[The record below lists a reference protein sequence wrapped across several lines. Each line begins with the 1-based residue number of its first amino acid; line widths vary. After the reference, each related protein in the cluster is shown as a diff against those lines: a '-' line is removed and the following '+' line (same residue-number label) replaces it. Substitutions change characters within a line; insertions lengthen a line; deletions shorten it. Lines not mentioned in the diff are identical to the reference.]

1 MRYFTTRLLGPLVA
15 VALMGGAVACDDSTD
30 PGESTQVRV
39 LLTDAPG
46 DVQAA
51 VVTISEVYLQGGGEG
66 RVTLSDDEFTTDL
79 LTLADETEILVDG
92 TDVPNDAYG
101 QLRFVIT
108 GAYIQV
114 DNGDGSSSIYATSE
128 DYAGLPAGTTV
139 DGQLQT
145 PSFDQ
150 SGLKVNLPQ
159 EELTLN
165 GGTTTWLVDFDVA
178 QSFGQEAGDQWV
190 MHPVITGAAV
200 SAAAQAHVALS
211 LGEGTTL
218 PEIGGTAITLADFS
232 AVMTSSTDAV
242 ETRAF
247 ADTDADGTFTADFGS
262 LLPGTYSL
270 TFTGPDGLAFTTDP
284 ATPIVV
290 EVTEGGDAT
299 TTVTL
304 VSAVAS

>member
-1 MRYFTTRLLGPLVA
+1 MRYFTTRFLGPLVA
-15 VALMGGAVACDDSTD
+15 VALMGGVVACDDGTD

-46 DVQAA
+46 QVQAA
-51 VVTISEVYLQGGGEG
+51 VVTISEVYLQGGGDGEG
-66 RVTLSDDEFTTDL
+66 RVTLRDDEFTTDL

-92 TDVPNDAYG
+92 TDVPNDTYG

-114 DNGDGSSSIYATSE
+114 DNGDETSSIYATSE
-128 DYAGLPAGTTV
+128 DYAGLPAGATV
-139 DGQLQT
+139 AGQLQT

-190 MHPVITGAAV
+190 MHPVITG
-200 SAAAQAHVALS
+200 
-211 LGEGTTL
+211 TR
-218 PEIGGTAITLADFS
+218 
-232 AVMTSSTDAV
+232 V
-242 ETRAF
+242 ETE
-247 ADTDADGTFTADFGS
+247 
-262 LLPGTYSL
+262 
-270 TFTGPDGLAFTTDP
+270 
-284 ATPIVV
+284 V
-290 EVTEGGDAT
+290 E
-299 TTVTL
+299 
-304 VSAVAS
+304 